1 MNVTIKEKGI
11 LFRIRRTYHRG
22 MDAQSLYEATQG
34 AWRLGSRRLEALYA
48 FALSGQEIVEV
59 YEIEE
64 WLPAGTLPYHT
75 RNAHTFDRSRWE
87 FKGQIASPAIREKYV
102 GQTVSPTLLKGSS
115 PTLYT
120 WSV

>member
-1 MNVTIKEKGI
+1 MDVTIKEKGI

-22 MDAQSLYEATQG
+22 MDAQSLYEATRG
-34 AWRLGSRRLEALYA
+34 VWRLGKRRQEARYA
-48 FALSGQEIVEV
+48 FALSGSEIVEV

-64 WLPAGTLPYHT
+64 WLPAGTLSYHT
-75 RNAHTFDRSRWE
+75 RHAQSFDRSRWE
-87 FKGQIASPAIREKYV
+87 FKGQIAPPEIRKKYV
-102 GQTVSPTLLKGSS
+102 GQRVSPTLLKGAN